1 MIPLKRFG
9 GQSLGKSAVLEA
21 LGRRKDSLSGKQER
35 GKKTSLCPEH
45 CRPSLAWGQ
54 DTAWGEGRE
63 TEREREREGEGGK
76 RNKTYNNH

>member
-1 MIPLKRFG
+1 M
-9 GQSLGKSAVLEA
+9 
-21 LGRRKDSLSGKQER
+21 SGKQER

-63 TEREREREGEGGK
+63 TEREREREGEKGRGGRRREK
-76 RNKTYNNH
+76 QREGERERWREGNESLVNHQVLS